1 MLLQTLQALTLHTFF
16 FFHVSKIFLGQ
27 LECLELGNLSASR
40 DWGYAP
46 EYVEGMYLILQNSQP
61 DNYVL
66 ATNKTH
72 TVREFVSMA
81 FKAVDINIKWIGENE
96 NEIGVNVSNN
106 KTVVKVNSMF
116 FRPCEVELLV
126 GDASKAKSD
135 LHWEPKTSLESL
147 CDIMVKADLERNKTN
162 VK

>member
-1 MLLQTLQALTLHTFF
+1 
-16 FFHVSKIFLGQ
+16 
-27 LECLELGNLSASR
+27 
-40 DWGYAP
+40 
-46 EYVEGMYLILQNSQP
+46 MYLILQNNQP
-61 DNYVL
+61 DNYIL

-81 FKAVDINIKWIGENE
+81 FKAVDINIKWVGENE
-96 NEIGVNVSNN
+96 NEIGVNTSNK

-135 LHWEPKTSLESL
+135 LNWKPKTSLKNL
-147 CDIMVKADLERNKTN
+147 CDIMVKADLERNMTN